1 MGETDAEKVSI
12 KERLLMECVHAVA
25 FVVVVVGEVLIATGV
40 IYALDTI
47 LNFFR

>member
-1 MGETDAEKVSI
+1 MGRTDAEKQSI
-12 KERLLMECVHAVA
+12 KEMFLMDCVHAVA
-25 FVVVVVGEVLIATGV
+25 FVVVVGGEVLIATGA